1 MNRLDLGPGL
11 GASFRLKQLVS
22 DTLYSFLTR
31 PIFGLALCV
40 AAAMLLGITGKAQT
54 ADAPIATAPV
64 QNDFE
69 DGTTDS
75 WVGFAGASVAVSNLE
90 ANTGSHSLLVTNR
103 TQTFQ
108 GPGIDLTSV
117 LTAGQPYL
125 FKIFVRLSDNT
136 PSAGDTVRVT
146 LKSVIGGATNFST
159 VASSTTVTNTG
170 WVMLQG
176 TFTPPANFTS
186 PPTGTDNLFMYVE
199 DDSNATAQYYVDT
212 FSVLATNGGC
222 TVPPDNSGI
231 FSDFEDGT
239 TQGWGTRFNLGTV
252 ANTTADAHTGSHS
265 LIVTGRTANFQGPAR
280 DITGKMCNGQQYWV
294 EAWVKMAPGQPSTS
308 INLSLQ
314 LTDAAGKL
322 SFPSVA
328 SSPTTVTSSAWVR
341 IKAKPYT
348 FSGAYTKLQLYLQT
362 NNGTGSATASFYID
376 DVKVQFLPPPV
387 IEDIPSIAKAYSAD
401 FPVGFAA
408 GQRDIVG
415 PHGQLAALHYN
426 SVTPGNDLKWDTTEP
441 TQGNFNFVPGDNILA
456 FAQAQGMKMRGHNF
470 VWHQQVPNWVFLD
483 QNGVDMSTEPFSEA
497 NKQLLLSRLKNHIN
511 ALINHYQGNI
521 FVWDVVNEA
530 IDESQPDG
538 FRRSKW
544 FMITVDPSAPS
555 GPPEYLDDAF
565 LDAREALDA
574 LGLSRKQVELCY
586 NDFNTTIAAKRKFI
600 FNWVQGA
607 IARGVP
613 IDCVGSQFHNNINF
627 PIDDQGSASSK
638 QSVIDTLN
646 LFASLTSTAGVPIV
660 NEITEFDIN
669 IYRFGRCSQTFY
681 FDNDDLL
688 AGDTTDLINEGYRYR
703 DYFQIFKKLKNE
715 IDDVT
720 IWGLGDD
727 DSWLNPSANTVGCR
741 GITAN
746 NAPLPF
752 DVNLQHK
759 FAYTGLVNPLAL
771 PGADLQLT
779 LSAGSATALSGH
791 GVTYTITVTNNGP
804 DSAANVV
811 VTDPLPAG
819 VLFASVAAPQGW
831 SCSTPAAGAAGTV
844 TCSNPSMANGATAQ
858 FTLAGTI
865 VCATPDGTQILNSA
879 SVTSST
885 RDPNPTPGN
894 NGSASIQASN
904 PPPVISGLTA
914 TPAILWPPNHKM
926 VNVGLAYTITAT
938 CDTGIVPVVAIS
950 SNEAANAPGS
960 GNTSPDWQVVDANDV
975 LLRAERSGT
984 INSDRIYSIT
994 LTAKDS
1000 AGGQGTGT
1008 VTVFVPHDQGN

>member
-1 MNRLDLGPGL
+1 MSCSSG
-11 GASFRLKQLVS
+11 S
-22 DTLYSFLTR
+22 LTR
-31 PIFGLALCV
+31 RLSLVFVALLACMP
-40 AAAMLLGITGKAQT
+40 AMAQ
-54 ADAPIATAPV
+54 V
-64 QNDFE
+64 VSSDFE
-69 DGTTDS
+69 DGTTDG
-75 WVGFAGASVAVSNLE
+75 WVGFAGASVAVSKLE
-90 ANTGSHSLLVTNR
+90 ANTGSNSLLVTNR

-108 GPGIDLTSV
+108 GPGIDLTSF
-117 LTAGQPYL
+117 LAAGQPYL
-125 FKIFVRLSDNT
+125 FKIAVRLSDNT
-136 PSAGDTVRVT
+136 PSTGDTVRMT
-146 LKSVIGGATNFST
+146 MKSVVGGATNFST

-170 WVMLQG
+170 WTMLQG
-176 TFTPPANFTS
+176 TYTPPSNFS
-186 PPTGTDNLFMYVE
+186 PPPTGTDNLFLYVE

-212 FSVLATNGGC
+212 FSIFATNGGC

-252 ANTTADAHTGSHS
+252 ANTTADAHTGTHS

-308 INLSLQ
+308 INMSLQ
-314 LTDAAGKL
+314 LTDAAGNL

-328 SSPTTVTSSAWVR
+328 NSPVTVTSNAWVR
-341 IKAKPYT
+341 LKAKPYT
-348 FSGAYTKLQLYLQT
+348 FSGAYTNLQLYLQT

-376 DVKVQFLPPPV
+376 DVKVQFMPPPV
-387 IEDIPSIAKAYSAD
+387 IENIPPIAQAYSGY

-408 GQRDIVG
+408 LQQDILG

-441 TQGNFNFVPGDNILA
+441 TEGNFNFVPGDNILA
-456 FAQAQGMKMRGHNF
+456 FAQVHGMKMRGHNF

-497 NKQLLLSRLKNHIN
+497 NKQLLLSRLKNHID

-544 FMITVDPSAPS
+544 YMITVDPNAPP
-555 GPPEYLDDAF
+555 GPPEYMDDAF
-565 LDAREALDA
+565 IYAREALDA

-586 NDFNTTIAAKRKFI
+586 NDFNTTIAAKRQFI

-607 IARGVP
+607 IARAVP
-613 IDCVGSQFHNNINF
+613 IDCVGNQFHNNINF

-669 IYRFGRCSQTFY
+669 IYRFGQCSQTFY

-703 DYFQIFKKLKNE
+703 DYFQIFKNLKNE

-720 IWGLGDD
+720 IWGLADD
-727 DSWLNPSANTVGCR
+727 DSWLNPSVNTVGCT

-752 DVNLQHK
+752 DAYLQHK

-771 PGADLQLT
+771 PGANLVT
-779 LSAGSATALSGH
+779 TVSAS
-791 GVTYTITVTNNGP
+791 
-804 DSAANVV
+804 
-811 VTDPLPAG
+811 
-819 VLFASVAAPQGW
+819 
-831 SCSTPAAGAAGTV
+831 AGTV
-844 TCSNPSMANGATAQ
+844 APGKQESFVITVANEGPNDAANLTFTDSVPATTQFLSFSAPTGWTCELPAFHQTGQVSCTAVSLTNGATAQ
-858 FTLAGTI
+858 FTLT
-865 VCATPDGTQILNSA
+865 VMATCPTPPGSVNSDSA
-879 SVTSST
+879 TVTST
-885 RDPNPTPGN
+885 TLNPNPEPQN
-894 NGSASIQASN
+894 SGSVNFVVAPPHS
-904 PPPVISGLTA
+904 PPVQG
-914 TPAILWPPNHKM
+914 
-926 VNVGLAYTITAT
+926 
-938 CDTGIVPVVAIS
+938 CTG
-950 SNEAANAPGS
+950 E
-960 GNTSPDWQVVDANDV
+960 
-975 LLRAERSGT
+975 
-984 INSDRIYSIT
+984 
-994 LTAKDS
+994 
-1000 AGGQGTGT
+1000 
-1008 VTVFVPHDQGN
+1008 